1 MNKGF
6 VVAIFAVAMA
16 SAGIGWWYGRAT
28 APQESA
34 VPLTAPPKSAQP
46 EILYYRN
53 PMGLP
58 DTSPVPKKDSMGMDY
73 VPVYAGEAPSTP
85 GTVVLSPEK
94 VQMTGVR
101 TVKAEL
107 VPMQQTLRASGSIAI
122 DSARQW
128 VIAPKFEGWVQ
139 TLAANQVGMR
149 VRRGQALM
157 SVYSPELRSAQN
169 EYLIAQRAAATMAAA
184 DPASAASMRDLS
196 GATLERLRNWGIGG
210 GSLER
215 LKGGQVDQFLT
226 LTAPAD
232 AVITDKPAVQ
242 GMRFM
247 AGEMLLTLADL
258 SRVWLV
264 ANVPASDSAQLA
276 LGQNVQFRSSALPGR
291 SFEGTVSF
299 IAPTFDEASRTL
311 TVRVELDNAEGAL
324 RPGLFGDV
332 EFQADAGA
340 PVLTVPRSAV
350 LDSGTRQVVF
360 VELAAGRY
368 EPRKVALGRRS
379 GDRVEITDGLVEGE
393 SVVSAANFLID
404 AESNLGSALEGMAP
418 EAEEAG
424 QGAIDEAG
432 HGARGTGHEEE
443 RGASDEPAEATPVG
457 AGLPRELLPSDQGT
471 SLPQKPKDRGVNPLP
486 QEPKDRGVNPLP
498 QQQGQKQKQD

>member
-1 MNKGF
+1 MSTTRNVTLAAVIAVLAAAGGWWLGRQS
-6 VVAIFAVAMA
+6 ASDPTTPAAVA
-16 SAGIGWWYGRAT
+16 
-28 APQESA
+28 AP
-34 VPLTAPPKSAQP
+34 TQP
-46 EILYYRN
+46 QILYYRN

-73 VPVYAGEAPSTP
+73 VPVYAGETPTTP

-94 VQMTGVR
+94 VQLIGVR
-101 TVKAEL
+101 TVKVERA
-107 VPMQQTLRASGSIAI
+107 PMRETLRASGSIAI

-169 EYLIAQRAAATMAAA
+169 EYLIAQRAAASMAAA
-184 DPASAASMRDLS
+184 DPASATSMRDLS

-215 LKGGQVDQFLT
+215 LKGGQVDPYLT

-264 ANVPASDSAQLA
+264 ANVSASDSAQLA
-276 LGQNVQFRSSALPGR
+276 LGQSVQFRSTAIPGR
-291 SFEGTVSF
+291 SFEGAVTF

-311 TVRVELDNAEGAL
+311 TVRVELDNAVGVL

-332 EFQADAGA
+332 EFNSEAGA
-340 PVLTVPRSAV
+340 PVLSVPRSAV
-350 LDSGTRQVVF
+350 LDSGTRRVVF
-360 VELAAGRY
+360 VELAAGRF
-368 EPRKVALGRRS
+368 EPRPVAIGRRS
-379 GDRVEITDGLVEGE
+379 GDRVEISDGLEEGE
-393 SVVSAANFLID
+393 SVVATANFLID
-404 AESNLGSALEGMAP
+404 AESNLGAAMDGMKAP
-418 EAEEAG
+418 DHAGHEAG
-424 QGAIDEAG
+424 EAG
-432 HGARGTGHEEE
+432 SGEERESNSAEPMQSPARGEHQH
-443 RGASDEPAEATPVG
+443 DP
-457 AGLPRELLPSDQGT
+457 QG
-471 SLPQKPKDRGVNPLP
+471 G
-486 QEPKDRGVNPLP
+486 
-498 QQQGQKQKQD
+498 

>member
-1 MNKGF
+1 MNKGIL
-6 VVAIFAVAMA
+6 VAIVAVALG
-16 SAGIGWWYGRAT
+16 SAGLGWWIGRTGAPQVPTAAT
-28 APQESA
+28 ATPT
-34 VPLTAPPKSAQP
+34 PAQP
-46 EILYYRN
+46 QILYYRN

-73 VPVYAGEAPSTP
+73 VPVYAGEAPSTA

-94 VQMTGVR
+94 VQMIGVR
-101 TVKAEL
+101 TVKVEFT
-107 VPMQQTLRASGSIAI
+107 PMQQSLRASGSIAI
-122 DSARQW
+122 DQARQW

-139 TLAANQVGMR
+139 TLAANQVGMT

-196 GATLERLRNWGIGG
+196 AATLERLRNWDIGG

-215 LKGGQVDQFLT
+215 LKGGQIDPYLT

-232 AVITDKPAVQ
+232 AVITDKPALQ

-247 AGEMLLTLADL
+247 AGEMLLSLADL

-276 LGQNVQFRSSALPGR
+276 LGQAAQFRTSALPGR
-291 SFEGTVSF
+291 TFEGLVSF

-311 TVRVELDNAEGAL
+311 TVRVELDNAEGVL

-332 EFQADAGA
+332 QFQADAGTA
-340 PVLTVPRSAV
+340 VLTVPRSAV
-350 LDSGTRQVVF
+350 LDSGKRQVVF
-360 VELAAGRY
+360 VELAAGRF
-368 EPRKVALGRRS
+368 EPRPVAIGRRS
-379 GDRVEITDGLVEGE
+379 GDRVEITDGLMEGE

-404 AESNLGSALEGMAP
+404 AESNLGAALEGMKAP
-418 EAEEAG
+418 EEAG
-424 QGAIDEAG
+424 HEG
-432 HGARGTGHEEE
+432 HGEIRDGDQEPVETAPAQARPT
-443 RGASDEPAEATPVG
+443 REPAP
-457 AGLPRELLPSDQGT
+457 D
-471 SLPQKPKDRGVNPLP
+471 DRGKNPLP
-486 QEPKDRGVNPLP
+486 Q
-498 QQQGQKQKQD
+498 KQDQVPPQTHNHPEG

>member
-1 MNKGF
+1 MSTPRIVTLVA
-6 VVAIFAVAMA
+6 VVAAL
-16 SAGIGWWYGRAT
+16 SAAGGWWLGQQRADT
-28 APQESA
+28 PEPTISKADP
-34 VPLTAPPKSAQP
+34 AQP
-46 EILYYRN
+46 QILYYRN

-94 VQMTGVR
+94 VQMIGVR
-101 TVKAEL
+101 TVKVEL
-107 VPMQQTLRASGSIAI
+107 APMQQSLRASGSIAI
-122 DSARQW
+122 DQARQW

-169 EYLIAQRAAATMAAA
+169 EYLIAQRAAATMTAA

-215 LKGGQVDQFLT
+215 LKSGRIDPYLT
-226 LTAPAD
+226 LAAPAD
-232 AVITDKPAVQ
+232 AVIIDKPAVQ

-247 AGEMLLTLADL
+247 AGEMLLSLADL

-264 ANVPASDSAQLA
+264 ANVPASDSAQLE
-276 LGQNVQFRSSALPGR
+276 LGQAAQFHTSALPGR
-291 SFEGTVSF
+291 TFAGTISF

-311 TVRVELDNAEGAL
+311 TVRVELDNADGVL

-332 EFQADAGA
+332 EFVADAGPA
-340 PVLTVPRSAV
+340 VLTVPRSAV

-360 VELAAGRY
+360 VELAAGRF
-368 EPRKVALGRRS
+368 EPRAVAIGRRS
-379 GDRVEITDGLVEGE
+379 GDRVEINDGLVEGE

-404 AESNLGSALEGMAP
+404 AESNLGAALDGLKAP
-418 EAEEAG
+418 
-424 QGAIDEAG
+424 DHAG
-432 HGARGTGHEEE
+432 HGTAPAGRGDEQDAGDAEPDQTPADGGHQH
-443 RGASDEPAEATPVG
+443 AP
-457 AGLPRELLPSDQGT
+457 QG
-471 SLPQKPKDRGVNPLP
+471 G
-486 QEPKDRGVNPLP
+486 
-498 QQQGQKQKQD
+498 

>member
-6 VVAIFAVAMA
+6 SVAMVAVALG
-16 SAGIGWWYGRAT
+16 SAGLGWWFGRAST
-28 APQESA
+28 PQEA
-34 VPLTAPPKSAQP
+34 GAPVEVAAAPAP

-73 VPVYAGEAPSTP
+73 TPVYAGEAAGTP
-85 GTVVLSPEK
+85 GTVVLSPDK

-101 TVKAEL
+101 TVKVMRSPL
-107 VPMQQTLRASGSIAI
+107 RQSLRASGSIAI

-128 VIAPKFEGWVQ
+128 VIAPRFEGWVQ
-139 TLAANQVGMR
+139 TLAANQVGMK

-169 EYLIAQRAAATMAAA
+169 EYLIAQRAAAGMAAA

-215 LKGGQVDQFLT
+215 LKGGQIDPYLT

-232 AVITDKPAVQ
+232 AIITDKPAVQ

-247 AGEMLLTLADL
+247 AGEMLLSLADL

-276 LGQNVQFRSSALPGR
+276 LGQVVQFRSSALPGR

-311 TVRVELDNAEGAL
+311 TVRVALDNADGVL

-350 LDSGTRQVVF
+350 LDSGTRQLVF

-379 GDRVEITDGLVEGE
+379 GDGVEITDGLVEGE

-404 AESNLGSALEGMAP
+404 AESNLGSALEAMQTP
-418 EAEEAG
+418 EA
-424 QGAIDEAG
+424 
-432 HGARGTGHEEE
+432 H
-443 RGASDEPAEATPVG
+443 SP
-457 AGLPRELLPSDQGT
+457 
-471 SLPQKPKDRGVNPLP
+471 
-486 QEPKDRGVNPLP
+486 
-498 QQQGQKQKQD
+498 